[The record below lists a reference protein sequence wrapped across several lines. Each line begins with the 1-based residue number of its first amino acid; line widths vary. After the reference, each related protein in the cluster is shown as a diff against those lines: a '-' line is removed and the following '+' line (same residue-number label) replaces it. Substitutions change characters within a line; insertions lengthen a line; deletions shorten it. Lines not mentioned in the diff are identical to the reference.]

1 MLGQNG
7 GMTRKLGDSLKDPEL
22 IARFEGVRENLQR
35 EIRGGM
41 CTEDQ
46 ADAYLDNLEISLL
59 LEQEAQPMAA

>member
-1 MLGQNG
+1 MGQNG

-22 IARFEGVRENLQR
+22 IARFEGVRENLLR

>member
-1 MLGQNG
+1 MGQNG

>member
-1 MLGQNG
+1 MGQNG

-22 IARFEGVRENLQR
+22 IARFEGVRENLLR

-46 ADAYLDNLEISLL
+46 AEAYLDNLEISLL